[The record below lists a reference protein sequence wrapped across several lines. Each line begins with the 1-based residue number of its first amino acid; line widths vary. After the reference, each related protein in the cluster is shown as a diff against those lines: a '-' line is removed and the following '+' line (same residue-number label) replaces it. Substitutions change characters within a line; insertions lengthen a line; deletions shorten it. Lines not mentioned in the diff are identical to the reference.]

1 MGILLKKVTKE
12 NWHECACLEV
22 FKEQEG
28 IVAPNWDS
36 IIVGLLWDNW
46 SAKSIY
52 EDDTLIGFMVYGV
65 EEDTE
70 RTMLLRYMIDK
81 KYQGKGLGK
90 KAVLKLLEL
99 IRIEYGNIKFYT
111 TVAPENTAAEKLY
124 ESVGFKKNGE
134 IMWDEN
140 LMEIQL

>member
-1 MGILLKKVTKE
+1 MCIR
-12 NWHECACLEV
+12 
-22 FKEQEG
+22 
-28 IVAPNWDS
+28 DR
-36 IIVGLLWDNW
+36 
-46 SAKSIY
+46 
-52 EDDTLIGFMVYGV
+52 VYGV

-90 KAVLKLLEL
+90 RAVLKLLEL

-111 TVAPENTAAEKLY
+111 TVSPENIPAEKLY